1 MAGNTL
7 MINCDI
13 DTVGIRKSLKNMFAG
28 VATVIREAAQ
38 NAQRAKAT
46 HFWIDHDEK
55 TKTLTLSNDGLVM
68 KELDWQRLF
77 RPGKSGW
84 DAKTSEEQNPFGIGC
99 ASMIF
104 CTTKMKVESGYAV
117 ADIDSA
123 SFYDGSDVDVKT
135 QDDYVNG
142 TIFTLTITDESWS
155 HLGVKESEISKT
167 FAGFVLPVFN
177 NGREVH
183 RPKAQEQAE
192 MLSFPFKYG
201 NLIISNDLR
210 LLSANEYAWHN
221 RVEMYVQ
228 GLPVSIRD
236 DDKKTRLRFMAAHL
250 DSKSLELSSPDR
262 MYINNLPEDF
272 TTEIDSAIQKGCR
285 YLLERDAE
293 KRGWMTTM
301 HKYATLVARC
311 MPEMFMRDD
320 APVLGSS
327 FFTFDQELRRVGD
340 GEEFVSEF
348 VGTTGSASAVY
359 PVKSL
364 EEGYVIY
371 TGDHNVHPIG
381 MCVQWFNFAHDFELP
396 VLYEDE
402 LPSTGHTAIE
412 KGFYPYSQDDDDWK
426 VEVVNGSA
434 PVRANFYH
442 WCGDIVFFDSMTVT
456 PPPVTLNNGNTVQ
469 WGSGTYDSTQ
479 SFCIGST
486 YYVGRKCNFFD
497 AFVSQ
502 IDDYAADENIHWYT
516 RDCEREA
523 ETLAMVE
530 RVIKGLRGDGLD
542 NMLES
547 IITSRSKEL
556 DVLAESLKGK
566 SFTLSFDDDV
576 KPSIME
582 LSQ

>member
-1 MAGNTL
+1 MTGNTL
-7 MINCDI
+7 SINCDI

-38 NAQRAKAT
+38 NAQRAKANQ
-46 HFWIDHDEK
+46 FWIDHDEK

-84 DAKTSEEQNPFGIGC
+84 DAKTSDEQNPFGIGC

-104 CTTKMKVESGYAV
+104 CTTKIKVESGYEV

-135 QDDYVNG
+135 HDDYVNG
-142 TIFTLTITDESWS
+142 TIFTLTITDEAWS
-155 HLGVKESEISKT
+155 HLGLKESEINDT

-201 NLIISNDLR
+201 NLIISTDLG
-210 LLSANEYAWHN
+210 LLSENDYTWRK
-221 RVEMYVQ
+221 RVDMYVQ

-272 TTEIDSAIQKGCR
+272 TTEIDSAIHKGCR

-301 HKYATLVARC
+301 CQYAALVAQYI
-311 MPEMFMRDD
+311 PETFMRDD

-327 FFTFDQELRRVGD
+327 FFTFSQQLRRIGD
-340 GEEFVSEF
+340 DEGFDVEFIE
-348 VGTTGSASAVY
+348 TTGSSSAIY
-359 PVKSL
+359 PVKYL
-364 EEGYVIY
+364 MEGYLIY
-371 TGDHNVHPIG
+371 DGDHNIHPCG
-381 MCVQWFNFAHDFELP
+381 MCVQWLNFAHDFELP
-396 VLYEDE
+396 VLFSDE
-402 LPSTGHTAIE
+402 LPCRSHAAHE
-412 KGFYPYSQDDDDWK
+412 KGFYPFYQDEDAWK
-426 VEVVNGSA
+426 VELVNGSA
-434 PVRANFYH
+434 PTRANFHH
-442 WCGDIVFFDSMTVT
+442 WVGDVVFFDSMIVT
-456 PPPVTLNNGNTVQ
+456 PPPITLNNGNSVQ
-469 WGSGTYDSTQ
+469 WGCGTYDSTQ

-486 YYVGRKCNFFD
+486 YYVGRKCHFFD
-497 AFVSQ
+497 GFVSQ
-502 IDDYAADENIHWYT
+502 ICDYVVDENSDWYE
-516 RDCEREA
+516 RDSEREE

-542 NMLES
+542 EMLES
-547 IITSRSKEL
+547 IINSRSTEL
-556 DVLAESLKGK
+556 KVLAESLKGK
-566 SFTLSFDDDV
+566 AFALCFDDQGT
-576 KPSIME
+576 PSITE
-582 LSQ
+582 VSQ